1 MKIYIAM
8 IADRH
13 TDVEAHVFTQPA
25 AAIAFARATAIE
37 NAHEGEADLEEES
50 IPSWLYYARYSP
62 EGDSVWVVES
72 ELNGAETYE
81 KAMNLAH
88 DIASGKA

>member
-13 TDVEAHVFTQPA
+13 TDVEAHVFKSPDA
-25 AAIAFARATAIE
+25 AVAFARASAIE
-37 NAHEGEADLEEES
+37 NAREGEDDLEEEQ
-50 IPSWLYYARYSP
+50 IDGWLYHARYSP

-72 ELNGAETYE
+72 VLN
-81 KAMNLAH
+81 
-88 DIASGKA
+88 D